1 MLLVRMCA
9 PYGESDNK
17 QHYAEYRCKS
27 LGHRCCIQL
36 ECELVRQA
44 ELLPQQILLNFRP
57 LNARQPEYDEWE
69 VQKIPVN
76 RRQRLFERGLLI
88 EKTC

>member
-1 MLLVRMCA
+1 MCA

-27 LGHRCCIQL
+27 LDHRCCIRL

-57 LNARQPEYDEWE
+57 MNARQPEYDEWK

-76 RRQRLFERGLLI
+76 KQQRLFEKELLI